1 VQQYGNNNYVKAF
14 GEGESTKTKMFS
26 NVTESGE
33 QQVPRMH
40 HRHRTSQ
47 SQNQGHHEDHQIL
60 LKPTTAICDDHGFKS
75 SESEDESS
83 ADSES

>member
-1 VQQYGNNNYVKAF
+1 MVIIITSKHSGKEKAPNL
-14 GEGESTKTKMFS
+14 S
-26 NVTESGE
+26 VTESGE

-40 HRHRTSQ
+40 HRHRASQ

-60 LKPTTAICDDHGFKS
+60 LKPTAAICDDHGFKS
-75 SESEDESS
+75 SASEDESP